1 MSIAALLAAD
11 QTLHDAWLDGAA
23 ARSNFVFLQKLL
35 GTSEAVFAYQR
46 WYGHLDPLFARP
58 FMACGHAGCNHTPS
72 TLRTHNT
79 CSGRGA
85 CLAETSN
92 ATIGRVAQ
100 YGPDSRALPP
110 CAGFGCGDALGVG
123 RRVISPK
130 LARKTVD

>member
-23 ARSNFVFLQKLL
+23 ARSNFVLLQKFLCT
-35 GTSEAVFAYQR
+35 GETIFTYQR
-46 WYGHLDPLFARP
+46 RHGDLDPLFARS

-85 CLAETSN
+85 CLTETTAVLN
-92 ATIGRVAQ
+92 GQ
-100 YGPDSRALPP
+100 GNPDRYFPQ
-110 CAGFGCGDALGVG
+110 
-123 RRVISPK
+123 RR
-130 LARKTVD
+130 TVLC